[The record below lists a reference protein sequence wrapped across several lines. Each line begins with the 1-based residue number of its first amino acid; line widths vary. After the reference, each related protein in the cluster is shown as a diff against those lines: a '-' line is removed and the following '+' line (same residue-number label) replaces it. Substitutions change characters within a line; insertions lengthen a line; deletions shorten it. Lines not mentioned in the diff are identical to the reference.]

1 MTPILV
7 TIASIL
13 ALTGLVWTLQ
23 RLTSAALCP
32 ICLGVGG
39 TWAWML
45 VARALGLAV
54 DPTMLAILMG
64 GSVAGVAY
72 LIEKRLPPQRSALL
86 WKTIFIPLGFV
97 AAYALAVSLW
107 AVLAASVTALTLL
120 TAYFL
125 HSSDAA
131 AGQSEQINAL
141 TEKMKNCC

>member
-7 TIASIL
+7 TAASIL
-13 ALTGLVWTLQ
+13 ALTGIVWALK
-23 RLTSAALCP
+23 RLTSAPLCP

-45 VARALGLAV
+45 VARSLGLAV
-54 DPTMLAILMG
+54 DPTMLAILLG

-86 WKTIFIPLGFV
+86 WKTLFLPLGFV
-97 AAYALAVSLW
+97 AAYALAQALW
-107 AVLAASVTALTLL
+107 VVLGASAAALTLL

-125 HSSDAA
+125 RSPAEA
-131 AGQSEQINAL
+131 AGQSEQVNAL